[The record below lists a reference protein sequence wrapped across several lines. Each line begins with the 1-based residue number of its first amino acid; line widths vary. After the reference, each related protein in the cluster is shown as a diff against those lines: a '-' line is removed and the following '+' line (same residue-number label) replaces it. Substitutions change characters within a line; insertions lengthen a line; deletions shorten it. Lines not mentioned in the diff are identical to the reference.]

1 MAHHVPCRG
10 IFCAGSLA
18 VFATGRQV
26 RGLNWATAKFLLE
39 LFEWHATSK
48 LRPNLNA
55 SLHPIN
61 AGLCRLTKANG
72 AFEALVLAE
81 LVSATGRG
89 VMRAED
95 VGGATKSL
103 RNFKTQIMS
112 WFMYVHVYFRV
123 LVLWEYGDAEES

>member
-18 VFATGRQV
+18 VFATGRQA
-26 RGLNWATAKFLLE
+26 RG
-39 LFEWHATSK
+39 
-48 LRPNLNA
+48 NLNA

-123 LVLWEYGDAEES
+123 LVLWEYGDAEEN